1 MNRQPARP
9 DTVLKR
15 ADELVAVGQSGAALQ
30 ALHDLFGQRRIR
42 QVSVSQLEPL
52 VLRFIDLAVEQRKG
66 RVAKD
71 GLVQFKNIAQGSP
84 ASIEAAITHFLKL
97 SNARVHEAQQQ
108 AATDEHVDDLEQDE
122 TPESMLLAAV
132 SVEEDRDR
140 RDRVMVVP
148 WLKFL
153 WEAYRTALD
162 ILKNNSRLELVYH
175 NVAHRTFKFC
185 LAYQRKTEFRRLCE
199 LLRQHV
205 TNATKYSSSPN
216 ALNLTDPDTL
226 QRHLDIRFAQL
237 NAAVE
242 LELWQEA
249 FRSVEDI
256 HSLLTS
262 SKKQPRLTMMANYY
276 EKLARIFLVSDN
288 SLLHAASWNR
298 YHALVRAASP
308 KDQQLLKAATPEE
321 QRTVADNVL
330 LSALA
335 VPVITSAAPGT
346 GNLQRA
352 RSDFLIGNLDVD
364 SKTRAGRLNALLG
377 LQRTPTR
384 AGLLRDALGRN
395 VQRVASPHILALYRI
410 LEQQF
415 HPLSICADAQPILDQ
430 IAQSSPA
437 AAKRYI
443 PALHNVILT
452 RLFQQLSQVYEHV
465 TLKKVLQLVSPLKTD
480 ASGAKLSEVDIEKFA
495 LNACKRGHL
504 ALSIDHASSSVTF
517 QDDLFDT
524 DRHPSIEPS
533 AAAAGSDSVRL
544 QSTPDELVRT
554 QLSRLAF
561 AIDRANDVLHP
572 GERAAADAQKRQ
584 AAFEHAVEV
593 AQAEHEAAVARKEL
607 LAHRK
612 ELVRAAT
619 QQREHDE
626 AVVVAAR
633 AKAQAEQDAQ
643 RAQADAVARERAR
656 IAKELEAVRIGEAR
670 KMAQSLREK
679 GGLKLEDKD
688 IDQMDPDTLVK
699 LQVEQIERE
708 NKEKNERLKTIH
720 RKMDHL
726 ERAYRRAGIKHQEED
741 YAAQQAADRKAY
753 EHVRTV
759 ALEAARAKHQAD
771 VETRDRLVSILPDY
785 RVTRARLEEY
795 RAEALAARRDQAKA
809 QCEKEKAKYRA
820 SIIAQRKAEL
830 QNLREEERLEAEAEA
845 RRKQQEEEERAAE
858 EKRQAAVAERRAR
871 FEAEQKEREAAA
883 AKQREREAEAE
894 ARAKARRAGSAAA
907 PSAPSAGGGAWRAPS
922 TPSPSGTGAGA
933 GGEATKRWQPS
944 NRFAV
949 APPSSAD
956 SSPASAPSEGA
967 GAPGKYVP
975 PVNRGAYQPPR
986 GGPFG
991 PARSAVQSVA
1001 SPARSPSGSGPASP
1015 APSNAPSSGAAAGG
1029 SKYVPPWK
1037 RGGN

>member
-1 MNRQPARP
+1 MSRQAARP

-15 ADELVAVGQSGAALQ
+15 ADELVAVGQSPAALQ
-30 ALHDLFGQRRIR
+30 ALHDVFGQRRIR

-71 GLVQFKNIAQGSP
+71 GLVQFKNIAQGAP
-84 ASIEAAITHFLKL
+84 HSIETAITHFLKL

-132 SVEEDRDR
+132 SNEEDRDR
-140 RDRVMVVP
+140 RDRVVVVP

-175 NVAHRTFKFC
+175 NVALRAFKFC

-205 TNATKYSSSPN
+205 TNATKYSTSPN

-262 SKKQPRLTMMANYY
+262 SKKTPRLTMMANYY

-288 SLLHAASWNR
+288 ALLHAASWNR
-298 YHALVRAASP
+298 YHALVRSAPP
-308 KDQQLLKAATPEE
+308 KDQQVLKASTPEE
-321 QRTVADNVL
+321 QRTIADNVL

-346 GNLQRA
+346 GNLQRG
-352 RSDFLIGNLDVD
+352 RSDFLVGGLDVD

-377 LQRTPTR
+377 LTRTPTR
-384 AGLLRDALGRN
+384 AGLLRDALSRN
-395 VQRVASPHILALYRI
+395 VLRIASPHIRALYQM

-430 IAQSSPA
+430 IVAASPA

-465 TLKKVLQLVSPLKTD
+465 TIAKVLQLVSPLKTD
-480 ASGAKLSEVDIEKFA
+480 PAGTQLSEVDVEKFA

-504 ALSIDHASSSVTF
+504 TLSIDHASRSITF

-554 QLSRLAF
+554 QLSRLAH
-561 AIDRANDVLHP
+561 ALDRANDVLQP
-572 GERAAADAQKRQ
+572 GVRAAADAEKRQ
-584 AAFEHAVEV
+584 AAFEKAIAN
-593 AQAEHEAAVARKEL
+593 AQAEHEAAVARREL

-612 ELVRAAT
+612 ELVRNAA
-619 QQREHDE
+619 QKRERDE
-626 AVVVAAR
+626 AVVAAAR
-633 AKAQAEQDAQ
+633 AKAQAEADAQ
-643 RAQADAVARERAR
+643 RAQVEAQARERAR
-656 IAKELEAVRIGEAR
+656 IQKEVDAVRIDEAR

-708 NKEKNERLKTIH
+708 NKDKNERLKAIH

-726 ERAYRRAGIKHQEED
+726 ERAYRRATIKHQEED
-741 YAAQQAADRKAY
+741 YAAQQKNDKAAYD
-753 EHVRTV
+753 HVRVV
-759 ALEAARAKHQAD
+759 ALEAARAKHQGD
-771 VETRDRLVSILPDY
+771 VETRDRLLTILPDY
-785 RVTRARLEEY
+785 RIARARLEET
-795 RAEALAARRDQAKA
+795 RAEALAQRRAHAQA
-809 QCEKEKAKYRA
+809 QCNKEKEKYRA
-820 SIIAQRKAEL
+820 SMIAERKAQL
-830 QNLREEERLEAEAEA
+830 QAKRDEERRVA
-845 RRKQQEEEERAAE
+845 EEEERRAQAEEEERQAE
-858 EKRQAAVAERRAR
+858 EKRQTAVAERRAR
-871 FEAEQKEREAAA
+871 FEAEQKEREEAA
-883 AKQREREAEAE
+883 AKQREREEAAL
-894 ARAKARRAGSAAA
+894 ARAESRRAAPPSAAA
-907 PSAPSAGGGAWRAPS
+907 PAGAGGGAWRASSTPGGAGERPAGAWRPS
-922 TPSPSGTGAGA
+922 GRYGPSASASPSPSPA
-933 GGEATKRWQPS
+933 
-944 NRFAV
+944 
-949 APPSSAD
+949 
-956 SSPASAPSEGA
+956 SPAPRYQAAGPGGA
-967 GAPGKYVP
+967 
-975 PVNRGAYQPPR
+975 RGAYQPPR
-986 GGPFG
+986 QSAFG
-991 PARSAVQSVA
+991 SSRPSMRDGASP
-1001 SPARSPSGSGPASP
+1001 SPARSPAGSGPGSP
-1015 APSNAPSSGAAAGG
+1015 APGQTSAVRG
-1029 SKYVPPWK
+1029 SYVPPHLRNK
-1037 RGGN
+1037 